1 MIYDTAICN
10 GLWDDVVSGM
20 FFMYIYI
27 LFYFF
32 YITAH

>member
-20 FFMYIYI
+20 FVMYIYI
-27 LFYFF
+27 LFFL
-32 YITAH
+32 